1 MLKLINVKKT
11 YTSLLSSNNVE
22 ALRGVNFTMNDGEFI
37 SIMGES
43 GSGKSTLLNIIST
56 IDDPS
61 EGQVILNDLN
71 LETLSKSQKSIFR
84 RENLGFVF
92 QNFNLLDTMTV
103 RENIALPLV
112 LSQEKKAEIDRKVLN
127 AAGSLN
133 IIDLLDKYPFELS
146 GGQNQRVAAARAI
159 VNEPDLLL
167 CDEPT
172 GQLDSKNSLEFLELL
187 KKLNRFISIIMVTHS
202 AFAASKSN
210 RVLFIKDGIIIHDIY
225 RGDLSEEEFYKRIV
239 RSQSMILGGQND
251 F

>member
-11 YTSLLSSNNVE
+11 YTSLLSSNNVK
-22 ALRGVNFTMNDGEFI
+22 ALRGINFTMNDGEFI

-112 LSQEKKAEIDRKVLN
+112 LSQEKKEEIDRKVLN

-146 GGQNQRVAAARAI
+146 G
-159 VNEPDLLL
+159 
-167 CDEPT
+167 T
-172 GQLDSKNSLEFLELL
+172 K
-187 KKLNRFISIIMVTHS
+187 
-202 AFAASKSN
+202 SKSCCC
-210 RVLFIKDGIIIHDIY
+210 KSY
-225 RGDLSEEEFYKRIV
+225 CK
-239 RSQSMILGGQND
+239 
-251 F
+251 

>member
-11 YTSLLSSNNVE
+11 YTSLLSSNNVK
-22 ALRGVNFTMNDGEFI
+22 ALRGINFTMNDGEFI

>member
-11 YTSLLSSNNVE
+11 YTSLLSSNNVK
-22 ALRGVNFTMNDGEFI
+22 ALRGINFTMNDGEFI

-187 KKLNRFISIIMVTHS
+187 KKLHRFISIIMVTHS

>member
-11 YTSLLSSNNVE
+11 YTSLLSSNNVK

-210 RVLFIKDGIIIHDIY
+210 RVLFIKDGIISHDIY

>member
-11 YTSLLSSNNVE
+11 YTSLLSSNNVK
-22 ALRGVNFTMNDGEFI
+22 ALRGINFTMNDGEFI

-112 LSQEKKAEIDRKVLN
+112 LSQEKKEEIDRKVLN

>member
-11 YTSLLSSNNVE
+11 YTSLLSSNNVK
-22 ALRGVNFTMNDGEFI
+22 ALRGINFTMNAGEFI

-103 RENIALPLV
+103 RENISLPLV

>member
-11 YTSLLSSNNVE
+11 YTSLLSSNNVK

-61 EGQVILNDLN
+61 EGQVILNELN

-210 RVLFIKDGIIIHDIY
+210 RVLFIKDGIISHDIY

>member
-22 ALRGVNFTMNDGEFI
+22 ALRGINFTMNDGEFI

-56 IDDPS
+56 IDDQN

-71 LETLSKSQKSIFR
+71 LETLSKSQKAIFR

-112 LSQEKKAEIDRKVLN
+112 LSQEKKGRN
-127 AAGSLN
+127 
-133 IIDLLDKYPFELS
+133 
-146 GGQNQRVAAARAI
+146 
-159 VNEPDLLL
+159 
-167 CDEPT
+167 
-172 GQLDSKNSLEFLELL
+172 
-187 KKLNRFISIIMVTHS
+187 
-202 AFAASKSN
+202 
-210 RVLFIKDGIIIHDIY
+210 
-225 RGDLSEEEFYKRIV
+225 
-239 RSQSMILGGQND
+239 
-251 F
+251 

>member
-1 MLKLINVKKT
+1 
-11 YTSLLSSNNVE
+11 
-22 ALRGVNFTMNDGEFI
+22 
-37 SIMGES
+37 
-43 GSGKSTLLNIIST
+43 
-56 IDDPS
+56 
-61 EGQVILNDLN
+61 
-71 LETLSKSQKSIFR
+71 
-84 RENLGFVF
+84 
-92 QNFNLLDTMTV
+92 MTV

-112 LSQEKKAEIDRKVLN
+112 LSQEKKEEIDRKVLN

>member
-1 MLKLINVKKT
+1 MFYLKKKK
-11 YTSLLSSNNVE
+11 E
-22 ALRGVNFTMNDGEFI
+22 
-37 SIMGES
+37 
-43 GSGKSTLLNIIST
+43 
-56 IDDPS
+56 
-61 EGQVILNDLN
+61 
-71 LETLSKSQKSIFR
+71 
-84 RENLGFVF
+84 
-92 QNFNLLDTMTV
+92 
-103 RENIALPLV
+103 
-112 LSQEKKAEIDRKVLN
+112 EIDRKVLN

-239 RSQSMILGGQND
+239 RSQYKILDGQND
-251 F
+251 FKK

>member
-11 YTSLLSSNNVE
+11 YTSLLSSNNVK
-22 ALRGVNFTMNDGEFI
+22 ALRGINFTMTDGEFI

-56 IDDPS
+56 IDDPN

-71 LETLSKSQKSIFR
+71 LETLSKSQKAIFR

-112 LSQEKKAEIDRKVLN
+112 LSQEKKEEIDRKVLN

>member
-11 YTSLLSSNNVE
+11 YTSLLSSNNVK
-22 ALRGVNFTMNDGEFI
+22 ALRGINFTMTDGEFI

-56 IDDPS
+56 IDDQN

-71 LETLSKSQKSIFR
+71 LETLSKSQKAIFR

-112 LSQEKKAEIDRKVLN
+112 LSQEKKEEIDRKVLN

>member
-1 MLKLINVKKT
+1 M
-11 YTSLLSSNNVE
+11 
-22 ALRGVNFTMNDGEFI
+22 NF
-37 SIMGES
+37 
-43 GSGKSTLLNIIST
+43 L
-56 IDDPS
+56 
-61 EGQVILNDLN
+61 
-71 LETLSKSQKSIFR
+71 
-84 RENLGFVF
+84 
-92 QNFNLLDTMTV
+92 
-103 RENIALPLV
+103 
-112 LSQEKKAEIDRKVLN
+112 
-127 AAGSLN
+127 
-133 IIDLLDKYPFELS
+133 
-146 GGQNQRVAAARAI
+146 GQNQRVAAARAI

>member
-11 YTSLLSSNNVE
+11 YTSLLSSNNVK
-22 ALRGVNFTMNDGEFI
+22 ALRGINFTMNDGEFI

-103 RENIALPLV
+103 GENIALPLV

>member
-11 YTSLLSSNNVE
+11 YTSLLNSNNVE
-22 ALRGVNFTMNDGEFI
+22 ALRGINFTMNDGEFI

-56 IDDPS
+56 IDDQN

-71 LETLSKSQKSIFR
+71 LETLSKSQKAIFR

-112 LSQEKKAEIDRKVLN
+112 LSQEKKEEIDRKVLN

>member
-1 MLKLINVKKT
+1 
-11 YTSLLSSNNVE
+11 
-22 ALRGVNFTMNDGEFI
+22 MNDGEFI

-210 RVLFIKDGIIIHDIY
+210 RVLFIKDGIISHDIY